1 MGVVTKLASLKDN
14 WSMTKVMPMGGNVAN
29 HENDKRC
36 ASSNYRV
43 LNQRLFV
50 QLGIPSLP
58 QLYIYFSAL

>member
-29 HENDKRC
+29 HENVKIC
-36 ASSNYRV
+36 SSSNYRV
-43 LNQRLFV
+43 LNQRLFF

-58 QLYIYFSAL
+58 QLNLYFSAL